1 MPYME
6 IKCHNVHD
14 VRMEVAKANI
24 NKIYFWKK
32 IVETGTKKK
41 FKECYHLHTC
51 HVVSTVVLEH

>member
-1 MPYME
+1 ME